1 MTWAMF
7 AISAADLSPA
17 GCAAYTYFVYASQP
31 YLREPYYQF
40 SEQINDDIYTN
51 GNTNPA
57 FTFLTGHG
65 GFLQIPTHGF
75 TGYRPRLDAFFI
87 DPTLPPQLEGLE
99 VKGMKHQGAVFNVN
113 IGPIN
118 TKITRVAPRRSL
130 LQRRAG
136 IDAIISLDTDAV
148 TKKSA
153 PVTVRV
159 AARNPRAGD
168 HPLRIG
174 DSLVIPTRRPDL
186 NPPDLP
192 GNKAQCKP
200 TFSDS
205 TWVPGQ
211 FPLSAV
217 DGSNATVWQPS
228 TSAPS
233 ALTVDLQKRTK
244 INGVSFNW
252 GTYPPAAWTVQ
263 VGNAADG
270 AFATVAHSAD
280 VKISEPWSRDD
291 SLVVKRHTGNVTVS
305 MLPSQVEARW
315 VRLVI
320 EGTKGDSG
328 SGATVAQFG
337 IL

>member
-75 TGYRPRLDAFFI
+75 TGYRPRLDAFYL
-87 DPTLPPQLEGLE
+87 DPTLPPQLKGLE
-99 VKGMKHQGAVFNVN
+99 VKGMKHQGAVFNVV
-113 IGPIN
+113 IGLEQ
-118 TKITRVAPRRSL
+118 TTITRVAPRKSHL
-130 LQRRAG
+130 ERRTSANTTT
-136 IDAIISLDTDAV
+136 TDS
-148 TKKSA
+148 KKSA
-153 PVTVRV
+153 PVVVRI
-159 AARNPRAGD
+159 ASRNPRAGD
-168 HPLRIG
+168 YPLRIG
-174 DSLVIPTRRPDL
+174 QSLVIPTRRPDL
-186 NPPDLP
+186 NAPDLP

-200 TFSDS
+200 AISDS

-228 TSAPS
+228 TTAPS
-233 ALTVDLQKRTK
+233 ALTVDLQAPTK
-244 INGVSFNW
+244 IKGVSFNW
-252 GTYPPAAWTVQ
+252 AKYPPNSWTVLVGTAQDGPWKQ
-263 VGNAADG
+263 VAA
-270 AFATVAHSAD
+270 SKD
-280 VKISEPWSRDD
+280 VKVSEPYDEEE
-291 SLVVKRHTGNVTVS
+291 SLVVTRHIGNVTVS
-305 MLPSQVEARW
+305 MLPSEVEARW

-320 EGTKGDSG
+320 EGSKGKKG
-328 SGATVAQFG
+328 GATVAQFG